1 MRSFPY
7 SVPVGRLTLALATA
21 CSTSLMPTPRA
32 ASALG
37 STCTRTAYFC
47 CPCTWTWA
55 TPEIVEMRCAR
66 NVSAYSL
73 TVESGRVSEVGVRK
87 KIGESAGF
95 TFRNEG
101 GVDMADGNCF
111 AAAAIAELTSCAAAS
126 MSRSSENCMVTVEM
140 PWPESEVIWSIPAIV
155 ENCFSSVV
163 ATAAAM
169 VSGLAPG
176 SWAETWIV
184 GKSTLG
190 SDETGSRRQL
200 ASPKIRI
207 PAMTST
213 VMTGRRTK
221 SSDRFIV
228 EDLRLDYDLRPGP
241 EAQLA
246 LRYDPLTFFQT
257 ARDDGV
263 VAL

>member
-1 MRSFPY
+1 
-7 SVPVGRLTLALATA
+7 
-21 CSTSLMPTPRA
+21 MPTPRA

-73 TVESGRVSEVGVRK
+73 TVESGRVSEVSVRK

-101 GVDMADGNCF
+101 GVDMVDGNCF

-184 GKSTLG
+184 GKSTIQV
-190 SDETGSRRQL
+190 SAQL
-200 ASPKIRI
+200 PGASPEDRK
-207 PAMTST
+207 ST
-213 VMTGRRTK
+213 RLN
-221 SSDRFIV
+221 SSHGSNSYAAFCLKKKK
-228 EDLRLDYDLRPGP
+228 LRHETQQNNIND
-241 EAQLA
+241 
-246 LRYDPLTFFQT
+246 
-257 ARDDGV
+257 
-263 VAL
+263 